1 MGKEKRKVFVLE
13 TWIQRHVFHPNG
25 CAHRCRCRSII
36 RTAIF
41 IESCRGVDV
50 VAVPLYTTSFSWASA
65 VLFHFFFSSYWQ
77 IDGRPV
83 KRNRP
88 LMLPPPLA
96 TTVWPLHLLSAR
108 RRRMEAMVNIDMFS
122 PLSTV
127 LSLFDYGEVG
137 TKWGNFFLVFSNQ
150 HRRGTP
156 SLRDATGYW
165 CHKKNLPHFFSPL
178 LCLVVHF
185 EKKFSCRG
193 QK

>member
-137 TKWGNFFLVFSNQ
+137 TKWGNFFGYFRTNTEGGPLHCVTQPDIDVIKKSPPFFF
-150 HRRGTP
+150 
-156 SLRDATGYW
+156 LRS
-165 CHKKNLPHFFSPL
+165 F
-178 LCLVVHF
+178 V
-185 EKKFSCRG
+185 
-193 QK
+193 